1 MANGSFIATNGACLR
16 AALAAGL
23 CLLAAQPSI
32 AAPEMGNAA
41 GESKGKGGFLASLGW
56 LDMQRPRYSLTIQLD
71 PPRTALPLP
80 PIEGATGPGRPLV
93 VIDPGHG
100 GHDPGAVSTEGQLRE
115 KELTLAV
122 ARAIRD
128 ELLAGGRVR
137 VAMTRNDDHYLVH
150 RERFEIARKLGADLF
165 VSIHADAAPRPEAR
179 GATIYTLSTT
189 ASDSEAA
196 LLAQRENRSD
206 IIKGVDLGGENAGVA
221 TILIDLAQRETLQDS
236 TGFAELMKREADPM
250 VTFRP
255 DYHRTASLLVLKAP
269 DVPSILFECGYITNA
284 EDAAFL
290 GSSEGRKR
298 IARGFRQAVEIH
310 FARRLAS
317 R

>member
-1 MANGSFIATNGACLR
+1 MAIRSFIARNGAWRHAVAALGIL
-16 AALAAGL
+16 ALAAQAG
-23 CLLAAQPSI
+23 I
-32 AAPEMGNAA
+32 AAPDMGNTADK
-41 GESKGKGGFLASLGW
+41 SKGDGGFLASFGW
-56 LDMQRPRYSLTIQLD
+56 FDAPRPRYSLTIQLD
-71 PPRTALPLP
+71 PPRAALPLP
-80 PIEGATGPGRPLV
+80 PVEGVTGPGRPLV

-100 GHDPGAVSTEGQLRE
+100 GHDPGAVTPEGALRE

-128 ELLAGGRVR
+128 ELLASGRVR

-165 VSIHADAAPRPEAR
+165 VSIHADAAARPEAR
-179 GATIYTLSTT
+179 GATVYTLSAT

-221 TILIDLAQRETLQDS
+221 TILIDLAQRETLEDS
-236 TGFAELMKREADPM
+236 TDFAELLKREADPM

-284 EDAAFL
+284 EDVAFL
-290 GSSEGRKR
+290 GSAEGRKR